1 MEKYT
6 DLIMGLIS
14 GIVLMFLNNDI
25 VNDSVGSI
33 LTLFNPI
40 NTNKVTLFLVC
51 WGARIITIIS
61 FIGAIIT
68 ITSSFL
74 ILKKIIIKK

>member
-61 FIGAIIT
+61 FIGVIIT

>member
-33 LTLFNPI
+33 ITLFNPI
-40 NTNKVTLFLVC
+40 NKNKVTLFLVC

-61 FIGAIIT
+61 FIGVIIT